1 MITYPANLKHEKLRN
16 WVDEMAA
23 LCKPDAVHWCD
34 GSQKEYDELCEGLV
48 KAGTYIR
55 LNEEKRPNSFL
66 AFSDPSDV
74 ARVEDRTY
82 ICSVNKN
89 DAGPTNNWMEP
100 REMHGILNGLFDG
113 CMRGRTMYVIPFS
126 MGPLGSHIA
135 QIGIEITDSAYVV
148 TNMRIMTRMG
158 SKVIDVLGEDGVFIP
173 CMHSV
178 GAPLAPGDKD
188 VPWPCNKTVK
198 YIVHFPEER
207 TIWSYG
213 SGYGGNA
220 LLGKKC
226 LALRIASVMA
236 RDEGWLAE
244 HMLILGVED
253 PKGEKT
259 YVAAAFPSAC
269 GKTLVE

>member
-16 WVDEMAA
+16 WVNEMAA

-113 CMRGRTMYVIPFS
+113 CIRGRTMYVIPFS

-135 QIGIEITDSAYVV
+135 QIGIEITNSAYVV
-148 TNMRIMTRMG
+148 TNMRIMTLKG
-158 SKVIDVLGEDGVFIP
+158 NKVIDVLVADVEFIP
-173 CMHSV
+173 CMHTVVS
-178 GAPLAPGDKD
+178 PLVTSDQGRDLAVQQDSKIHRPL
-188 VPWPCNKTVK
+188 PRRAL
-198 YIVHFPEER
+198 Y
-207 TIWSYG
+207 WSSEVCSNHG
-213 SGYGGNA
+213 RANV
-220 LLGKKC
+220 
-226 LALRIASVMA
+226 RISIAT
-236 RDEGWLAE
+236 RL
-244 HMLILGVED
+244 
-253 PKGEKT
+253 
-259 YVAAAFPSAC
+259 
-269 GKTLVE
+269 